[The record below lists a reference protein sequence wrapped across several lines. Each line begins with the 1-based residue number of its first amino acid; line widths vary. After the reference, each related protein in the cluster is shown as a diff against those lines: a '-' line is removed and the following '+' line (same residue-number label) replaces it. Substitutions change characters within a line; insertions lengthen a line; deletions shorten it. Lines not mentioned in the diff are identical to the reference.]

1 MFHQVTSSSWI
12 STGGISNAGN
22 STLPWWWIFLLGC
35 AISSSVADVWRR
47 ISHCVK
53 RRNGREEGCNL
64 WTHGPQPRYGSGLTE
79 KRRMCLRVMISVF
92 FSLFFVFVVFQFQ
105 IVLLLWGIFFR
116 LTNLHAFLA
125 RFFPQKMGLH
135 RCRASVAIMHMAHK
149 TWGSQS
155 PRQEF
160 FFFFE
165 ILEEGRIH
173 VSFIHIKTY
182 KVEV

>member
-1 MFHQVTSSSWI
+1 MFHQVTSSWWI

-22 STLPWWWIFLLGC
+22 STLPWWWIFPLGC

-105 IVLLLWGIFFR
+105 IVLLLWGIFSQ
-116 LTNLHAFLA
+116 TDESSC
-125 RFFPQKMGLH
+125 FPW
-135 RCRASVAIMHMAHK
+135 A
-149 TWGSQS
+149 
-155 PRQEF
+155 F
-160 FFFFE
+160 FFLKKGDSTVAGRALQSCTWPTR
-165 ILEEGRIH
+165 LEGAKVQGRSLFSFSKFWRK
-173 VSFIHIKTY
+173 VGFMFPSFI
-182 KVEV
+182 